1 MQTSDPLI
9 FQLCHPFL
17 GNLSLLLMA
26 DWLVLSRDTDT
37 YELVMQAYELF
48 GDEQSKADL
57 TEIKL
62 QYGSDSNG
70 DSVSESNTGDDSEV
84 NTPKCAKC
92 NLLKS
97 SEKEVKMK
105 SQMESEHQ
113 NASSD
118 SKLGHQNE
126 TEEKN
131 STGADYSWKEKG
143 ISEIKNT
150 KESNNKEVENN
161 EGETEN
167 CKPETKNS
175 ITTNNP
181 ANVKSR
187 CCNCNEQSKIE
198 WKVKREHCPYCN
210 EQVSVSNFYKCS
222 KGHQFNRCSLTL
234 RTFLSKTYRQCGA
247 CHRKVRSKYYDS
259 GHLTV
264 DSVLLNI
271 DFCPFCGSRLIT
283 C

>member
-1 MQTSDPLI
+1 
-9 FQLCHPFL
+9 
-17 GNLSLLLMA
+17 MA

-37 YELVMQAYELF
+37 YDLVMQAYELF
-48 GDEQSKADL
+48 GDEQSKVDL

-62 QYGSDSNG
+62 QYGSDSKNDIVRENDAG
-70 DSVSESNTGDDSEV
+70 SDSEI
-84 NTPKCAKC
+84 NTLRCAKC

-97 SEKEVKMK
+97 SGKEVKIE
-105 SQMESEHQ
+105 SQMENEHQ
-113 NASSD
+113 NTSSD
-118 SKLGHQNE
+118 SKLKKQNKTYKE
-126 TEEKN
+126 NSTEEDNFRK
-131 STGADYSWKEKG
+131 DKE
-143 ISEIKNT
+143 ISEIKNA
-150 KESNNKEVENN
+150 KDSDDKGVENN
-161 EGETEN
+161 GGKTENNKPETEN
-167 CKPETKNS
+167 SNR
-175 ITTNNP
+175 TTNP
-181 ANVKSR
+181 ANAKSK
-187 CCNCNEQSKIE
+187 CCSCNEQTNIE

-210 EQVSVSNFYKCS
+210 EEVSVSNFSKCS

-247 CHRKVRSKYYDS
+247 CQRKVRSKYYDS